1 MGTAAYRQPRL
12 LALVFAGGVVGTL
25 ARALLES
32 AFPAGPGAFPWT
44 TFGIN
49 IGGAFCLGLLLTV
62 LARMGPD
69 GGWRQA
75 VRLGLGTGLLGG
87 FTTYSLLAIETMLRL
102 PLVGLAHAVVSVV
115 LGVVA
120 AGLGVR
126 AARLVVREPR
136 R

>member
-1 MGTAAYRQPRL
+1 MGTAASRQPRL
-12 LALVFAGGVVGTL
+12 LALVFAGGAVGTL

-32 AFPAGPGAFPWT
+32 AFPVGPGAFPWT

-49 IGGAFCLGLLLTV
+49 IGGAFSLGLLLTV
-62 LARMGPD
+62 LARLGPD

-87 FTTYSLLAIETMLRL
+87 FTTYSLLAVETLQRL
-102 PLVGLAHAVVSVV
+102 PLVGLGYAIASVV
-115 LGVVA
+115 LGVAA

-136 R
+136 P